1 MLKDAFLAETPTFLR
16 KRVFF
21 TLLMIGKITV
31 HDHRKA
37 FPNKRPC
44 FEKGDSKFAHTY
56 RKNSVGLPTVD
67 SPNDNYDTFF

>member
-16 KRVFF
+16 KRGFF

-37 FPNKRPC
+37 FPNKRPY
-44 FEKGDSKFAHTY
+44 FEKSDSKFAHT
-56 RKNSVGLPTVD
+56 L
-67 SPNDNYDTFF
+67 